1 MLGRSNESGNQTLFT
16 QSEEIKMCQPTNDAR
31 TLSMIISDLAGC
43 NIEGRVAYA
52 VRLIEEGDA
61 EGAKSELNEL
71 LEFIKEE

>member
-1 MLGRSNESGNQTLFT
+1 
-16 QSEEIKMCQPTNDAR
+16 MCQPTNDAR

-43 NIEGRVAYA
+43 NIEGRIAYA
-52 VRLIEEGDA
+52 VRLLDEGDA